1 MAWHVFIM
9 RDYFP
14 PMSLPSVTNRKGDSP
29 HFGMTRACHKHASTY
44 TTSLAAVPTIY
55 RSYALSR
62 YCRYCRYCRAASGFT
77 VVGTKRMADWRQ
89 TGRQTDRP
97 GDWRLERAERAGRAG
112 RARPG
117 NPGYHAAAPMHLHGD
132 RVAADPASQAGTN
145 GELRWC
151 DESGVS
157 PVSPVL

>member
-1 MAWHVFIM
+1 
-9 RDYFP
+9 
-14 PMSLPSVTNRKGDSP
+14 
-29 HFGMTRACHKHASTY
+29 MTRACHKHASTY

-55 RSYALSR
+55 RSYALI
-62 YCRYCRYCRAASGFT
+62 
-77 VVGTKRMADWRQ
+77 GTKRMADWRQ

-157 PVSPVL
+157 PVLCPQLKEQS